1 LELYSENKNEL
12 PSHEK
17 TQKNLKC
24 SMLSERSKIKKAVYY
39 MMTSMD
45 ILEKAKPLMQSKDQ
59 HPRVLEEER
68 R

>member
-1 LELYSENKNEL
+1 
-12 PSHEK
+12 
-17 TQKNLKC
+17 
-24 SMLSERSKIKKAVYY
+24 